1 MKILLDKD
9 FLYLYTNKRKK
20 YLEKDKEKI
29 GRASLECLSIVIEG
43 QHPRCLWRSLFVPKS
58 P

>member
-43 QHPRCLWRSLFVPKS
+43 
-58 P
+58 